1 MASAGRRS
9 TAAEGQLLREFR
21 GRVLSGLPSDRIAAL
36 AALIDSIGEPC
47 WAAGPTAAAVH
58 GFDGFRLRPPFHVVV
73 PRGRNVRRIG
83 HVVHTTDD
91 VDRIDFEIAEGLPV
105 TAPPRT
111 LFDLARFADRSEL
124 TTALDSMLRDGGAT
138 EDFLHRRIAAL
149 RSQGKHGVPRLL
161 EAIEGAE
168 IHRGGH
174 SWLER
179 EFLRL
184 MSIAGVPRPDSQ
196 QVLGR
201 RGDRMIRVDFHFPGT
216 PVVVETLGY
225 RWHRTGAQMSVD
237 AERANRLTLAG
248 FVVLQFTY
256 HQVVD
261 QPGVVIATVR
271 AALEGF
277 PGGLC
282 VSA

>member
-9 TAAEGQLLREFR
+9 TAAEGQLPQEFR

-36 AALIDSIGEPC
+36 AALIDSIGQPC
-47 WAAGPTAAAVH
+47 WGVGPTAAAMH
-58 GFDGFRLRPPFHVVV
+58 GFDGFRLRAPFHVVV
-73 PRGRNVRRIG
+73 PRQRNVRRIG

-91 VDRIDFEIAEGLPV
+91 LERIDFEVVAGIPV

-111 LFDLARFADRSEL
+111 LFDLARFADRDAL
-124 TTALDSMLRDGGAT
+124 TTALDAALRDGAAT

-149 RSQGKHGVPRLL
+149 RSQGKHGVPKLL

-168 IHRGGH
+168 HHRGGH

-184 MSIAGVPRPDSQ
+184 MSVAGVPRPESQ

-201 RGDRMIRVDFHFPGT
+201 RGNRLIRVDFHFAGT

-225 RWHRTGAQMSVD
+225 RWHRTGAQMSID
-237 AERANRLTLAG
+237 AERANRLALAG

-256 HQVVD
+256 HQVVEESAM
-261 QPGVVIATVR
+261 VIATVR
-271 AALEGF
+271 AALAEFTGC
-277 PGGLC
+277 LS